1 MDQEIQERH
10 ETDEQGRPA
19 GGVTSG
25 EGILIRWQNG
35 PLGRGDDRKKPNG
48 AFVEGVIAAAIGR
61 LAFYETTE
69 FRCPENAS
77 ALSCLVEASSWLQRR
92 RRDREARGIEGTHTV

>member
-1 MDQEIQERH
+1 MIQEIQERH
-10 ETDEQGRPA
+10 EKDEQGRPA

-25 EGILIRWQNG
+25 EGIRIHWQNG
-35 PLGRGDDRKKPNG
+35 PLGRGEDRKRPNG

-61 LAFYETTE
+61 LKFYESTE

-92 RRDREARGIEGTHTV
+92 TRDREARRVEGTHTV